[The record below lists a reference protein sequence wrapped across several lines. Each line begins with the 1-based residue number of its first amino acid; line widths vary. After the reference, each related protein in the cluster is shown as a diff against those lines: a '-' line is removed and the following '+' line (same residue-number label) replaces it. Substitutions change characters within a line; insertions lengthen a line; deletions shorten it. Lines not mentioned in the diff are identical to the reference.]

1 MTASCNTWML
11 HWSLLRVGGCSSIFL
26 PSLDT
31 NGTSFPWDTTFGIIC
46 CAQEL
51 VLLSAP
57 QRKDWNDK
65 SCKDKGL
72 AAPKTFRAC
81 FVPGSMRNAL
91 QHQGLCHF
99 LCVFVALKGWGR
111 MASQVHSD
119 KPIYNH
125 SVARKD
131 FFLVKWHFEQT
142 SISHASLENPSSHR
156 NFHCLLFAATCNSI
170 IFCPVHLPI
179 CGVGSLNNRKH
190 SVP

>member
-1 MTASCNTWML
+1 M
-11 HWSLLRVGGCSSIFL
+11 HSLSDLVKVRFSWQQEEAQTEFWKTTIDLQGNDSIMQHMDVALVIAKGGCSSIFL

-31 NGTSFPWDTTFGIIC
+31 NGISFPWDTTFGVIC

-65 SCKDKGL
+65 TCKDKGL

-81 FVPGSMRNAL
+81 FVPGSVRNAL
-91 QHQGLCHF
+91 QHQGLSYF

-119 KPIYNH
+119 KQIYNH
-125 SVARKD
+125 SVARKN
-131 FFLVKWHFEQT
+131 FFFGQMAV
-142 SISHASLENPSSHR
+142 
-156 NFHCLLFAATCNSI
+156 
-170 IFCPVHLPI
+170 
-179 CGVGSLNNRKH
+179 
-190 SVP
+190 